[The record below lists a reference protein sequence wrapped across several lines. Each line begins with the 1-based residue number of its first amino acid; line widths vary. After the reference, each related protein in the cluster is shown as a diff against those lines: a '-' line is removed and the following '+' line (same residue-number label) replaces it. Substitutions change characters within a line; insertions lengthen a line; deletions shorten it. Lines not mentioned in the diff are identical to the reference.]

1 MQTPLLCPPDH
12 SPGQTKVESDEA
24 GYLAYQTHAPST
36 GTHLLFPA
44 IMTEDSPA
52 FIARVCSLP
61 KVTLSLL
68 LYCAEDELE
77 YLDHRSKDFVLVS
90 SELPALLS
98 HLAEPCQQLAP
109 RNIFSPTTNRG
120 HAIGEA
126 VVLIP

>member
-52 FIARVCSLP
+52 FIARVCSSP
-61 KVTLSLL
+61 KVTLPLL

-77 YLDHRSKDFVLVS
+77 YLDHDRSKDFVFVS
-90 SELPALLS
+90 SELPVPLDFCPTLLS
-98 HLAEPCQQLAP
+98 PINH
-109 RNIFSPTTNRG
+109 S
-120 HAIGEA
+120 
-126 VVLIP
+126 